1 MFITPSFKKSLIVE
15 QFQGNYL
22 KSPDLA
28 TPNEVDRVMKDWWR
42 MKSLQE
48 YLKAL
53 CFYFACLTTALLRQ
67 PLFLFSFAEENSSP
81 LLKQQ
86 LPELEGFCDSWLDVT
101 THSETQTLFCTASRS
116 ISLGVTEAGTL
127 ELDLSA
133 LKSQNPI
140 FFFLEYL
147 LTHYRATRTIKT
159 LLVVWYNFTTIYTH
173 HSSLDFWKR
182 F

>member
-67 PLFLFSFAEENSSP
+67 PFFFSFAEENSSP

-101 THSETQTLFCTASRS
+101 THSETQTLFCTDSRS
-116 ISLGVTEAGTL
+116 ISLGMAEAGTL
-127 ELDLSA
+127 KLDLRA
-133 LKSQNPI
+133 LKSHNPI
-140 FFFLEYL
+140 FFLEYL
-147 LTHYRATRTIKT
+147 LTHYRATLTTNT
-159 LLVVWYNFTTIYTH
+159 LLAV
-173 HSSLDFWKR
+173 
-182 F
+182 